1 MADIL
6 SKLAPPSGSRKKI
19 KRVGRGPG
27 SGLGKTAGRGHN
39 GQKARSGGRIA
50 RGFEGGQMPAQ
61 RRMPKRGFT
70 NKFRKQ
76 ISIVN
81 VSKLEGFEDGTVVN
95 PVVLMQ
101 AGILRKLG
109 DGVKILGKGDLSKK
123 LTVQAHAISPSAL
136 EKIEKAGGSFEVIL
150 PSEGLVKEKAAEE
163 A

>member
-6 SKLAPPSGSRKKI
+6 SKLAPPRGSRKKI

-136 EKIEKAGGSFEVIL
+136 EKIKKAGGSFEVIL